1 MRPDLCIVILIYAAK
16 CLAKMMSN
24 LLKSKLNS
32 NQKNN
37 NGLSIKQYSV
47 MKKLDRFLIL
57 AKFQHYPRLAPAL
70 IFPCPVIW
78 MLFRNGDGL

>member
-1 MRPDLCIVILIYAAK
+1 
-16 CLAKMMSN
+16 MSN

-57 AKFQHYPRLAPAL
+57 TKFQHYLKARASTNFPLPCDLDAIQKWRWAVTYVGL
-70 IFPCPVIW
+70 IFNK
-78 MLFRNGDGL
+78 LGAQKRN